1 VAASNDLL
9 DRIFKEFDVNNDGAL
24 SREEISQLVKS
35 MIIGDTANVVIDTV
49 ENPDQSQTK

>member
-1 VAASNDLL
+1 L
-9 DRIFKEFDVNNDGAL
+9 DEIFKEFDVNNDGAL

>member
-35 MIIGDTANVVIDTV
+35 MIIGDTAVVIDTV
-49 ENPDQSQTK
+49 ENPDQSQIK